1 MARTPGNEDSDSR
14 LPALDNISLA
24 LDPALCSDFPNPGGP
39 TAIPDPAPRPPS
51 TFGNLSRVCADLVE
65 YWAERA
71 AGSWSAIERRRLSF
85 SRDLG
90 EDEEEDADD
99 GDVVEAVRS
108 SCESVLRRLFAP
120 GNDGFSRAIAA
131 EADDA
136 LPSRAAL
143 VGAAS
148 GEDFDN
154 ASALSLL
161 SSSLPILLVSSPTSG
176 KDMTSLTFCGTP
188 LASMMSSAGVQER
201 ASSAETA
208 AL

>member
-24 LDPALCSDFPNPGGP
+24 LDPALCSDFPNPGVP

-51 TFGNLSRVCADLVE
+51 TVGNLSRVCATLVE
-65 YWAERA
+65 YWA

-90 EDEEEDADD
+90 DDDDDEDADD
-99 GDVVEAVRS
+99 GDVVEALRS

-120 GNDGFSRAIAA
+120 GDDGFSSAIAA

-143 VGAAS
+143 IGEAS

-154 ASALSLL
+154 ASAFSLL

-176 KDMTSLTFCGTP
+176 KDMTNLTFCGTP
-188 LASMMSSAGVQER
+188 FASMMSSAGVQER
-201 ASSAETA
+201 ASSAAHA